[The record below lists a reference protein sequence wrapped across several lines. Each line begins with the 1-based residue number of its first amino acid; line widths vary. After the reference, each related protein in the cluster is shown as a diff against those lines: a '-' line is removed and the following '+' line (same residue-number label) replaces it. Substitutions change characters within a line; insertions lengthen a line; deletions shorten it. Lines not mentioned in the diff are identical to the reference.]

1 MPKRNS
7 KDLIVCGHFSW
18 RLFVRNGVYYADG
31 RRAANNVG
39 KHSLST
45 RVHAEALAR
54 LRELDYAMAVQLG
67 LATEQSK
74 PTANAMRLT
83 IEEGWQLYFD
93 ECARSNV
100 MHGVNPATLLRY
112 RSIRKKH
119 AKHCQKHGL
128 THWEQIGKP
137 QAAAYGQWLQDEE
150 YSERTIYLELSLVK
164 SVNRW
169 LIEEGHLDAAFRIKL
184 PLRRPMGSDRYCY
197 TRAQVRSMIEHCQA
211 DKRLHWLGAVITV
224 LAHTGLRI
232 SELASLRPS
241 NIDLQT
247 GMIRLVDERSSAT
260 RRKLGNARTTKN
272 RRGRGIP
279 IHPSLKSLI
288 ENLRPNQQSLL
299 FQDKKG
305 NRLQPSNLCQVLVRE
320 VITPLKSQF
329 PTPPGEIGF
338 EHGRFHSFRH
348 FFVSQAFIGGASE
361 GEVKEWVG
369 HSDSQMVA
377 HYRHL
382 HDDDSQ
388 RRMAKLDFLGEQ

>member
-197 TRAQVRSMIEHCQA
+197 TRCKS
-211 DKRLHWLGAVITV
+211 
-224 LAHTGLRI
+224 
-232 SELASLRPS
+232 
-241 NIDLQT
+241 
-247 GMIRLVDERSSAT
+247 
-260 RRKLGNARTTKN
+260 
-272 RRGRGIP
+272 GR
-279 IHPSLKSLI
+279 
-288 ENLRPNQQSLL
+288 
-299 FQDKKG
+299 
-305 NRLQPSNLCQVLVRE
+305 
-320 VITPLKSQF
+320 
-329 PTPPGEIGF
+329 
-338 EHGRFHSFRH
+338 
-348 FFVSQAFIGGASE
+348 
-361 GEVKEWVG
+361 
-369 HSDSQMVA
+369 
-377 HYRHL
+377 
-382 HDDDSQ
+382 
-388 RRMAKLDFLGEQ
+388 